1 MIRKS
6 LLLAAVLS
14 GVTFGA
20 SGVQAADDSLFTLDK
35 RLVVYHV
42 FTGPDGRSKVDTMTL
57 ENVVPTRYGGKRV
70 LEAKADRVKMGIAE
84 GGRPL
89 MDYHVADHRTLLIPM
104 QGTLV
109 IDVGDGKQYRLVPG
123 NIALAEDR
131 TGRGHI
137 SGCGEP
143 AGKRCVT
150 LQINLDDNEVGLQNP
165 EPPAK

>member
-6 LLLAAVLS
+6 LLLASILS
-14 GVTFGA
+14 VAAFGA
-20 SGVQAADDSLFTLDK
+20 HAADDNMFTIDK

-57 ENVVPTRYGGKRV
+57 EQVVPSRYGGKRV
-70 LEAKADRVKMGIAE
+70 LEAKAERIKMGIVE

-104 QGTLV
+104 QGALV
-109 IDVGDGKQYRLVPG
+109 IDVGDGKEYRLLPG
-123 NIALAEDR
+123 QMALAEDR
-131 TGRGHI
+131 TGKGHI

-143 AGKRCVT
+143 VGKRCVT

-165 EPPAK
+165 EVVAKK